1 MTARV
6 VKYHS
11 IAVLFSPVIGILLG
25 ILGAFPP
32 LPLKADTKM
41 KPTNLKQ
48 TNVAKPRKWFQRR
61 RRWHDPMLVLN
72 MSIFNFDGGWNRV
85 FNPIPQRENVWG

>member
-1 MTARV
+1 
-6 VKYHS
+6 
-11 IAVLFSPVIGILLG
+11 
-25 ILGAFPP
+25 
-32 LPLKADTKM
+32 M

-72 MSIFNFDGGWNRV
+72 MSIFNVDGGWNRV
-85 FNPIPQRENVWG
+85 FNPIPQRENVWS

>member
-1 MTARV
+1 
-6 VKYHS
+6 
-11 IAVLFSPVIGILLG
+11 
-25 ILGAFPP
+25 
-32 LPLKADTKM
+32 M

-85 FNPIPQRENVWG
+85 FNPIPQRENIWEAHPPRVFCSAPSPKNSFHFAPNQSSS